1 MFVPAAEANILNITI
16 GTRIQPLE
24 NNILE
29 RVFAMAYANQAIV
42 DAYPVTL
49 KGGGAAK
56 ANPCDVDNSFS
67 IDLNSE
73 SAIPVTP
80 QYDCVVRT
88 AISFIMVALASH
100 ILPENQC
107 NIIAGEC
114 FKGYT
119 TPTRFPKFQILSP
132 GALKWRHG
140 EKLGRH
146 VYSSKQQS
154 SNQYAKVGI
163 GWVM

>member
-29 RVFAMAYANQAIV
+29 RVFAVAYANQAIV
-42 DAYPVTL
+42 DADPVTL

-67 IDLNSE
+67 IDLDSE

-80 QYDCVVRT
+80 QYDCIVRT

-100 ILPENQC
+100 ILSENQG

-114 FKGYT
+114 FKGHT
-119 TPTRFPKFQILSP
+119 TSTCFPEFQILSP
-132 GALKWRHG
+132 GALEWRHG
-140 EKLGRH
+140 QKHGRH
-146 VYSSKQQS
+146 VYSSTPNTG
-154 SNQYAKVGI
+154 NQYAILYV
-163 GWVM
+163 